1 MIALLE
7 RHGGEPNPPWRLHGR
22 SDLARKALEKR
33 SDTLLPDDG
42 CGRGPVSEQLI
53 AASARW
59 RSVLY
64 DSSEESW
71 LEQVAKLPLGQP
83 CVAND
88 ASPRVGIY
96 RIVPGNGHDSH
107 SVCHHDVPAL
117 PGYAETGLLQS
128 FHRPEMR
135 NTCDPA
141 HRLRRDF
148 DFAEFVFARELPGN
162 RKIIL
167 NSISDAGESLFF
179 GLSLRPAAWQTG
191 ARNAIALF
199 CLG

>member
-1 MIALLE
+1 MAALIWRGKQSENGAILCFPTKVVAE
-7 RHGGEPNPPWRLHGR
+7 VRSRSNGSPRRRGG
-22 SDLARKALEKR
+22 
-33 SDTLLPDDG
+33 
-42 CGRGPVSEQLI
+42 
-53 AASARW
+53 
-59 RSVLY
+59 
-64 DSSEESW
+64 
-71 LEQVAKLPLGQP
+71 GQS

-179 GLSLRPAAWQTG
+179 GLSLRPAAWQAG